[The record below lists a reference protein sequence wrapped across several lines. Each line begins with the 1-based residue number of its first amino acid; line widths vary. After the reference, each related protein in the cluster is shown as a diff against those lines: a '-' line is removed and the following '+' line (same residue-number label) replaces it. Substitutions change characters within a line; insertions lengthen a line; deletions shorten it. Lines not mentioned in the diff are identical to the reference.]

1 MMGLVAKTAEVT
13 VKAVDKAAAKATEIT
28 AEAASKA
35 ADVSAEVVDG
45 ASCAEID
52 PDARIE
58 TESDSKQLRDY
69 RQEFNDVWKAWD
81 EFRFGE
87 TRAYEAGY
95 NRLGITS
102 LESSEFKAYE
112 YGLDKCREVAQN
124 HFSPEIIEGWA
135 HLPEEYR
142 IELATQY
149 AKDIAN
155 ALNINFKGISFEQC
169 KIGVSGYTSGDGIIH
184 LDNSL
189 VKEPGN
195 IVRLA
200 DTIAHESRHNFQIEA
215 ILNPQ
220 KFGIDATT
228 LKEWRDAY
236 NTYGD
241 NENYSFYNP
250 LGYYYNPLETD
261 ARRYGEA
268 CAQAVVRNW
277 RTQNVA

>member
-1 MMGLVAKTAEVT
+1 MMELVAKTAEVT
-13 VKAVDKAAAKATEIT
+13 VKAVAEAAAKAIERT
-28 AEAASKA
+28 AVAVAET
-35 ADVSAEVVDG
+35 ADVSAEIVDC
-45 ASCAEID
+45 ASYADID

-58 TESDSKQLRDY
+58 TDANSKPSYDY
-69 RQEFNDVWKAWD
+69 QQEFDDVWKAWD

-95 NRLGITS
+95 NRPGITY
-102 LESSEFKAYE
+102 LESSEYKAYE
-112 YGLDKCREVAQN
+112 YGLNNCREVAQHN
-124 HFSPEIIEGWA
+124 FSPEVIEEWA

-149 AKDIAN
+149 ARDIAD
-155 ALNINFKGISFEQC
+155 ALNINVKGVVFEQC
-169 KIGVSGYTSGDGIIH
+169 DIGVSGYTLGDGIIH

-200 DTIAHESRHNFQIEA
+200 DTITHETRHVFQLEA
-215 ILNPQ
+215 ILNPN
-220 KFGIDATT
+220 KFGLDATT
-228 LKEWRDAY
+228 LAEWRDAY
-236 NTYGD
+236 ETYGD
-241 NENYSFYNP
+241 NEDYSYYNP

-261 ARRYGEA
+261 ARSFGVA